1 YNMMTIGWG
10 LLGTLWGKP
19 VAMVYVRP
27 SRYTYEFMEINNTFS
42 ITAFSKDF
50 RKILNLCG
58 SKSGREINKM
68 KIDGLTPKEVE
79 KTVFF
84 TEAELVL
91 ICKKTYFNDLV
102 PDHIPEESKLT
113 YYNSGDY
120 HRVYYGEILNCYKND

>member
-1 YNMMTIGWG
+1 MTIGWG

-42 ITAFSKDF
+42 ITAF
-50 RKILNLCG
+50 